1 MNILSTPIAKI
12 KKGAT
17 SELIM
22 VISKILKLQNPKK
35 LVKPMLAIILNIIIK
50 IPLIPTKTL
59 PMPTLI

>member
-22 VISKILKLQNPKK
+22 VISTILKLQKPKK
-35 LVKPMLAIILNIIIK
+35 LVKPTLAIILNIIIK